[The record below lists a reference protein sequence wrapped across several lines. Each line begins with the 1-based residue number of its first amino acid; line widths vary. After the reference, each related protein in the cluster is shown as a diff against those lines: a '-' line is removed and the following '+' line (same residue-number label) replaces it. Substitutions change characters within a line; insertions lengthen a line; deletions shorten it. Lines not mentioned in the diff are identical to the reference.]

1 MKHHNSSSTLIG
13 SHQSHQHC
21 LSQSPAEP
29 VVIVVVVTAG
39 TLEIPNPNL
48 QMVEDDDSIPDHK
61 HCGFLSAVLAINP
74 PQTLD
79 SGTRCHIFGDGS
91 EVGFRSENDVILSP
105 VDSKAK
111 TSTGDSGE
119 CSRRKRKRGIGLVH
133 GSISVV
139 RQIHALVV
147 HKCVKIVAR
156 VVRVCGEARAV
167 VLVDVYLP
175 IELWSGWQFP
185 RSASTA
191 GALFRHLRCNIIA
204 LVSSVHLEKCIA
216 NDLF

>member
-1 MKHHNSSSTLIG
+1 
-13 SHQSHQHC
+13 
-21 LSQSPAEP
+21 
-29 VVIVVVVTAG
+29 
-39 TLEIPNPNL
+39 
-48 QMVEDDDSIPDHK
+48 MVEDDDSIPDYK
-61 HCGFLSAVLAINP
+61 LCGFLSAVLAINP
-74 PQTLD
+74 PQPVD
-79 SGTRCHIFGDGS
+79 FGTRCHIFGDGS
-91 EVGFRSENDVILSP
+91 EVCFKCENDVVFSP
-105 VDSKAK
+105 ADSQAR

-139 RQIHALVV
+139 RQIHALVM

-156 VVRVCGEARAV
+156 VVRVCGEARVV

-185 RSASTA
+185 RLASTA

-204 LVSSVHLEKCIA
+204 LFSSVHLDKCSA